1 MNDIFTAGAVGKAP
15 AKPERERFEPGWYR
29 DLSNER
35 YHGSAGVS
43 STRIKTLIDRTPAH
57 YLHGMHNPSGS
68 TPATELGS
76 AFHTLTLEPHLA
88 EQEIFVMP
96 ELNLRTKD
104 GREQKAKLLE
114 QHEGKAILK
123 PEQFEQAEAMAN
135 AARSHETAAILLQD
149 IIAESSVYFWYDSTD
164 PDDGT
169 QYRQM
174 AKVRPDAINPAH
186 RLVIDLNSA
195 EDATY
200 SGFQKAIAKYYYHL
214 SAAMYLQGVNQ
225 CAELLQETGCYAYTK
240 FIWIV
245 VESKP
250 PYTVGVYEA
259 DPEMLALGRTLLQR
273 AMHQLHRAKS
283 ENFPGLPAEVRV
295 IELPTW
301 AKRLPIV

>member
-1 MNDIFTAGAVGKAP
+1 MNDLFSQAP
-15 AKPERERFEPGWYR
+15 ATPERERFEPGWYR
-29 DLSNER
+29 DLNNER

-57 YLHGMHNPSGS
+57 YLQGLSEPDTS
-68 TPATELGS
+68 TVSKERGK
-76 AFHTLTLEPHLA
+76 AFHVLTLEPHLA
-88 EQEIFVMP
+88 EQELFVMP
-96 ELNLRTKD
+96 ELNLRTKA
-104 GREQKAKLLE
+104 GREQKAALLAE
-114 QHEGKAILK
+114 HEGKAILK
-123 PEQFEQAEAMAN
+123 PEQHEQAKAMAE
-135 AARSHETAAILLQD
+135 AARSHETAGILLQD
-149 IIAESSVYFWYDSTD
+149 IIVESSVYWWYGSTD

-174 AKVRPDAINPAH
+174 AKVRPDALNPAH
-186 RLVIDLNSA
+186 NIVIDLKSA

-225 CAELLQETGCYAYTK
+225 CRELLQQTGCFAYTK

-259 DPEMLALGRTLLQR
+259 DPEMLELGRVLFQR

-283 ENFPGLPAEVRV
+283 AGFPGLPAEVRV